1 MSFQTRRE
9 PEDLLRPFDVGLF
22 NEIEED
28 GTTVVG
34 DPKHW
39 HVFHIVARKY

>member
-1 MSFQTRRE
+1 
-9 PEDLLRPFDVGLF
+9 LRPFDVELF

-34 DPKHW
+34 DPTHW